1 MVCYLFDL
9 HFVPC
14 GISGMT
20 LEAIAKADGTVSKST
35 VHEALKEDI
44 TFQNWKVNLPDK
56 TIGQDGKARP
66 TKYKPRKQK
75 TVYIAPET
83 VKKIEALPEKHK
95 SAVLFGDKR
104 PMGQSAK
111 IQYIEP

>member
-1 MVCYLFDL
+1 
-9 HFVPC
+9 
-14 GISGMT
+14 MT
-20 LEAIAKADGTVSKST
+20 LEAIAKADGTVSKDT
-35 VHEALKEDI
+35 VHRALENS
-44 TFQNWKVNLPDK
+44 TFANEKVNLPDK

-95 SAVLFGDKR
+95 SAVLFGDKK
-104 PMGQSAK
+104 PMEA
-111 IQYIEP
+111 I